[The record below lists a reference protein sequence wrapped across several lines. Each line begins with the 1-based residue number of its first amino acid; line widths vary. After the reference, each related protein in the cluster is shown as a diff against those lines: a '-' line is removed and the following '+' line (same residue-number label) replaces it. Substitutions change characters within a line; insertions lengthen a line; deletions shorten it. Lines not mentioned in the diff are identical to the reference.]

1 MKNLCVFL
9 LALLLFACF
18 DESSV
23 TQAYREKEYDPDF
36 GWRKGDFIPVLDES
50 KSFGGLKSIYH
61 VGDRIVL
68 VDDYWSS
75 NEYTSLESVTYTPKA
90 VRLEDRIDSLGR
102 TCHFRVDSLR
112 VRGLHRPLCRDPA

>member
-1 MKNLCVFL
+1 MYGGFDMKNLCVFL

-75 NEYTSLESVTYTPKA
+75 NEYTSLESVTHTP
-90 VRLEDRIDSLGR
+90 
-102 TCHFRVDSLR
+102 RVF
-112 VRGLHRPLCRDPA
+112 A